1 LARVG
6 LLGCPERFRSL
17 SPALPNYTSIVLMK
31 MQFLLVCGDFPGAG
45 VVLSAM
51 ASSGKKYALVK

>member
-1 LARVG
+1 
-6 LLGCPERFRSL
+6 
-17 SPALPNYTSIVLMK
+17 MK

>member
-1 LARVG
+1 MARVG

-17 SPALPNYTSIVLMK
+17 SPALPNYTSIVLMR
-31 MQFLLVCGDFPGAG
+31 MQFLLVCGDFPGTG

-51 ASSGKKYALVK
+51 ALSGKSTPL